1 MSYLNINYSTL
12 EDAWGSNFEKSKKK
26 SKQSHLCNLYQKRN
40 NRVYKPYKT
49 VQDSTHIR
57 PIYEDE
63 DYTKYHG
70 YKDGRPYSRKAN
82 RLAKYN
88 LEFPYKG
95 IKKSNVYVSDEED
108 EPEINEELYEES
120 FEPIITPPKV
130 NIRQSRTPN
139 MITNYRYIDEEDD
152 NVSPTPVISRHYIV
166 EEEDEDEHEF
176 TPILPR
182 SVPEEEDKYE
192 RYNTNAP
199 IHKKSG
205 SSMKKR
211 IDSSF
216 IRRQP
221 VEEEDTD
228 DEFEEYLVSKVPV
241 QKKTIINTTP
251 SSKVIAEEEDY
262 DEIMRSLSEEIMT
275 EEEESYVSKK
285 RIKKPKTNE
294 RVVLDI
300 ILYTIS
306 GVLLIFIMEQF
317 IQIGIKIK
325 TPI

>member
-26 SKQSHLCNLYQKRN
+26 SKQNHLCNLYQKRN
-40 NRVYKPYKT
+40 NRIYKPYKT

-82 RLAKYN
+82 RLSKYN

-120 FEPIITPPKV
+120 FQPIIKPPSTKL
-130 NIRQSRTPN
+130 QSRTPN
-139 MITNYRYIDEEDD
+139 MVTNYRYIDEEDE
-152 NVSPTPVISRHYIV
+152 NTSPSPVSRHYVI
-166 EEEDEDEHEF
+166 EEEDDEDDF
-176 TPILPR
+176 SPILPR
-182 SVPEEEDKYE
+182 SVPEEYD
-192 RYNTNAP
+192 RYDTNAP
-199 IHKKSG
+199 IHKQSG
-205 SSMKKR
+205 SLMKKR
-211 IDSSF
+211 IDRSF

-228 DEFEEYLVSKVPV
+228 DEFEEYLVSPKVSRRP
-241 QKKTIINTTP
+241 TI
-251 SSKVIAEEEDY
+251 VAEEEDY

-275 EEEESYVSKK
+275 EEEEYLPKK
-285 RIKKPKTNE
+285 SMIKKTKTNE
-294 RVVLDI
+294 RVILDI

-325 TPI
+325 TPL

>member
-120 FEPIITPPKV
+120 FEPIITTTKV
-130 NIRQSRTPN
+130 NRRQSRTPN

-152 NVSPTPVISRHYIV
+152 NMSPTPVSRHYIV
-166 EEEDEDEHEF
+166 EEEDEHEF
-176 TPILPR
+176 SPLLPK
-182 SVPEEEDKYE
+182 SVVEEEEKYE
-192 RYNTNAP
+192 RYDTNVP
-199 IHKKSG
+199 IHKNSG

-211 IDSSF
+211 IDRSF

-221 VEEEDTD
+221 LEEEDTD
-228 DEFEEYLVSKVPV
+228 DEFEEYLVSKVPAK
-241 QKKTIINTTP
+241 QIATP
-251 SSKVIAEEEDY
+251 SRVHEEEDY

-275 EEEESYVSKK
+275 EEEENYVSKK
-285 RIKKPKTNE
+285 KTKRPKTNE